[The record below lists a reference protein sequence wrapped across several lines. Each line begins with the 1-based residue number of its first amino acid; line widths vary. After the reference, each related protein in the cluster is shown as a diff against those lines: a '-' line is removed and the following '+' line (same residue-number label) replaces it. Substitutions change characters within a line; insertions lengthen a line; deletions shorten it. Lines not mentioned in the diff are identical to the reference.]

1 MTTPPTS
8 APEPVGALAG
18 MRVLDLTQVLAG
30 PYCTQMLG
38 DFGADV
44 VKVESPNGGD
54 QSRASMGP
62 HLHGD
67 DRAGFLAVNRN
78 KKSITLDLKTED
90 GREVFYRLV
99 GGADVVVENF
109 RPGVTTRLGIDYAT
123 LRSLNSALIYA
134 SVSGF
139 GPTGPYADRPGYDLI
154 AQAAAGIM
162 SVTGEPGGRPV
173 KCGLPICDLSAG
185 LFATI
190 GILTAYAARTTT
202 GVGQHVETSLY
213 EAGVGLSVW
222 ESVEYWATGKPPA
235 PLGSAH
241 RLNAPYQALQTQDG
255 YVTLAANNPQSWLRL
270 CQTLGRGDLADDPRF
285 ETNDARMVHVVE
297 LVKELEST
305 LTTRSTDHW
314 VDQLVSAGIACGPIR
329 SYDQVLTGGQTAA
342 RDLVVTIE
350 HPVEGVMKALATP
363 VKLAGT
369 PSSMRRAAPLLGE
382 HTDQVLG
389 AAGYSDT
396 DISDLRARGV
406 V

>member
-1 MTTPPTS
+1 MTIFPTP
-8 APEPVGALAG
+8 APDAVGALAG

-44 VKVESPNGGD
+44 VKVESPSGGD

-62 HLHGD
+62 HLRGD

-78 KKSITLDLKTED
+78 KKSITLDLKSED

-99 GGADVVVENF
+99 KGADVLVENF
-109 RPGVTTRLGIDYAT
+109 RPGVTTRLGIDYPT
-123 LRSLNSALIYA
+123 LRSLNPTLIYA

-139 GPTGPYADRPGYDLI
+139 GPTGPYAGRPGYDLI
-154 AQAAAGIM
+154 AQAATGIM

-222 ESVEYWATGKPPA
+222 ESVDYWATGKAPA

-241 RLNAPYQALQTQDG
+241 RLNAPYQALQTKDG
-255 YVTLAANNPQSWLRL
+255 YVTVAANNPQSWIRL
-270 CQTLGRGDLADDPRF
+270 CHSLGREDLAHDPRF
-285 ETNDARMVHVVE
+285 ETNDARMVHTAE

-305 LTTRSTDHW
+305 LVTRSTDDW
-314 VDQLVSAGIACGPIR
+314 VEMLVSAGIACGPIR
-329 SYDQVLTGGQTAA
+329 SYDQVLTGGQTVA
-342 RDLVVTIE
+342 RDLVLTME
-350 HPVEGVMKALATP
+350 HPVEGTIKALATP

-369 PSSMRRAAPLLGE
+369 PAAVRRAAPLLGE
-382 HTDQVLG
+382 HTDQILH
-389 AAGYSDT
+389 AAGYSDAELDDFRT
-396 DISDLRARGV
+396 RGV